1 MRDLVVVGG
10 GPAGLATALAAASAG
25 LDVAVLERRTGPID
39 KACGEGL
46 LPGALRSLR
55 KLGVDPPGS
64 DLRGIRYR
72 QDAVTADA
80 PFRAGLVGRGVR
92 RTVLH
97 DVLCQAAIRAGAELL
112 QTTAGAVEQ
121 HAGWV
126 GVAGVRA
133 RYLAAADGL
142 HSPIRTALGLE
153 RPPSRPRRWGLRRH
167 FAVSAAD
174 DRVEVLWADTSEAYI
189 TPVASDVIGVAVLSS
204 RREPYAQ
211 ALQRFPALTERLA
224 DAEPVSAIRGAGP
237 LRQRVTR
244 RVAGRVLLVG
254 DAAGYVDA
262 LTGEGLGV
270 AVAGATALVDAVRR
284 DRPEHYERA
293 WARLTRRSRWLTA
306 GLIGARSHQAIA
318 PHIVPLA
325 ARAPWLFR
333 TVVDQLAR

>member
-1 MRDLVVVGG
+1 
-10 GPAGLATALAAASAG
+10 
-25 LDVAVLERRTGPID
+25 
-39 KACGEGL
+39 
-46 LPGALRSLR
+46 
-55 KLGVDPPGS
+55 
-64 DLRGIRYR
+64 
-72 QDAVTADA
+72 
-80 PFRAGLVGRGVR
+80 
-92 RTVLH
+92 
-97 DVLCQAAIRAGAELL
+97 
-112 QTTAGAVEQ
+112 
-121 HAGWV
+121 
-126 GVAGVRA
+126 
-133 RYLAAADGL
+133 
-142 HSPIRTALGLE
+142 
-153 RPPSRPRRWGLRRH
+153 
-167 FAVSAAD
+167 VSAAD

-244 RVAGRVLLVG
+244 RVAGRVLLV
-254 DAAGYVDA
+254 VDA